1 MLFGVGVL
9 VILYIAYSAVYY
21 LSVRL
26 SGLIT
31 SVSAIVYS
39 YFC

>member
-9 VILYIAYSAVYY
+9 VIFHIAYSAVYD

-31 SVSAIVYS
+31 SVSAIIYS
-39 YFC
+39 